1 MCFYFPPI
9 YTVLFK
15 ESWAEIFL
23 PWIFSAVIKLS
34 VEEIW
39 TQFGR
44 NKDRVFWYIGPQLS
58 IAWKGRRGFFF
69 QDHVKLWLILILWCM
84 SSPDWKSAV
93 AQSCCFIV
101 QIAVASVK
109 GRCWIGCNGK
119 SNWTKTG
126 IGSKFICD
134 LVLLLHFA
142 FTSPFPMYTSFRKNG
157 FIVSSNLIS
166 PSRIPSKTV
175 KNQYWSIRS

>member
-1 MCFYFPPI
+1 MCLFFLLYFPPI
-9 YTVLFK
+9 YTVLLK

-58 IAWKGRRGFFF
+58 IAWKGCPKDFFEIVRF
-69 QDHVKLWLILILWCM
+69 CDWCM
-84 SSPDWKSAV
+84 SSPDRKSVV

-166 PSRIPSKTV
+166 SSGISSKAV